1 MEGNDNERDKGI
13 IPRSIDWIFNNIK
26 NYNNQQFL
34 VRVSFVK
41 IYNEEVRD
49 LLSKLKRQKLNAREK
64 DKVFD

>member
-41 IYNEEVRD
+41 IYNEEVCD
-49 LLSKLKRQKLNAREK
+49 LLSKLKRQK
-64 DKVFD
+64 